1 MIYIYKSSNLA
12 QFLFIKIN
20 ANLELFILGSKLA
33 QFFLIKIN
41 VNQRQFKNYF
51 MDFQLELHPIEFLSS
66 LLFLHLNYIL

>member
-41 VNQRQFKNYF
+41 ANCPTS
-51 MDFQLELHPIEFLSS
+51 HFLFYGFSIGTSS
-66 LLFLHLNYIL
+66 N